1 MPDVSVESLLV
12 VSVVAAAA
20 PLFLGLVPR
29 LSVPAVVLE
38 ILAGVALGPAV
49 LGLIEID
56 LPVQILALIGLAFLL
71 FLAGLE
77 IDVARLRGRLL
88 RLALLGYVVS
98 LALGVPIGL
107 GLDAAGLV
115 EDPALLAI
123 ALSATG
129 LGLVVPVLKD
139 ARRADSDVGQTI
151 IVAATVADLGAVV
164 ALSLLFSTEEGSAG
178 SRAVLLAAFVALVAI
193 TAAVV
198 WRAGRSMR
206 LGDVLVRLQD
216 TTAEIRVRFAILLL
230 IGFTALAEQFGL
242 ESILGA
248 FVAGVV
254 VVSLVDRD
262 SSSHPHFRTKLE
274 AIGFGL
280 LIPVF
285 FISSGAQLD
294 VRGLVDDP
302 AALLRVPVFLVALLV
317 IRGLPALLYLS
328 TLGRVPTM
336 AAGLLQATSLPFI
349 VAATQIGI
357 ELGEI
362 SALTGTALVVAGL
375 LSVLLFPATALALLH
390 RDERPATPTGPS
402 AGPHAR
408 NGASGPFSRRRRPAR
423 GRVAT

>member
-336 AAGLLQATSLPFI
+336 AAGRTAAGD
-349 VAATQIGI
+349 VAAVHRGRHPDRHRAGRD
-357 ELGEI
+357 LRADRDGAGRRR
-362 SALTGTALVVAGL
+362 SAVGAAVPG
-375 LSVLLFPATALALLH
+375 H
-390 RDERPATPTGPS
+390 RPRPATPRRAPGNPNRTI
-402 AGPHAR
+402 R
-408 NGASGPFSRRRRPAR
+408 GATRP
-423 GRVAT
+423 